1 MDCVGTIFAL
11 VSGSAVVLTAD
22 VIVWLSG
29 TPDVWNAVH
38 VVREGALDATTLY
51 EKLFVIV
58 LTSVEAK
65 MEGGAI
71 LFSGQPIPFWS
82 LTSSNRCYFATNP
95 LMFFQLSMAI
105 RRRLCPGCGQD
116 PYMCIEILQEC
127 NTCPGCL
134 ADLGIGGCHCDD

>member
-1 MDCVGTIFAL
+1 MDCAGTIFVL

-71 LFSGQPIPFWS
+71 LFLANPFH
-82 LTSSNRCYFATNP
+82 F
-95 LMFFQLSMAI
+95 
-105 RRRLCPGCGQD
+105 G
-116 PYMCIEILQEC
+116 
-127 NTCPGCL
+127 
-134 ADLGIGGCHCDD
+134 H